1 MSKIKIRP
9 TESIINRLTLL
20 LFCLG
25 AIALIALS
33 FSIQV
38 ANDTKGGAYMV
49 NQLGL
54 LRMKNYQILTMV
66 PLNKKDYDNLNIFIN
81 LSSSQKHL
89 TLLKR
94 YNLINEFN
102 QLETDWNT
110 RLITKI
116 QQAQKIDEI
125 RIDIES
131 YVARINHLVDKID
144 QKTENKIY
152 YISQVQQL
160 FIVIIVIFLAVQ
172 IYYLR
177 YYLLAPWQKLVSM
190 AEAISSHNFKARF
203 NIKSRKNEFDLLG
216 LAFNKMSEQIE
227 SQYLLLE
234 KQVAEKTAKLQQTN
248 KIVSFQYQTIKQLH
262 TSEPL
267 CERFLKILHKL
278 EDLVPLTQFKI
289 RFYESND
296 PEHYQQISYDNEQK
310 LPYCQNSKC
319 KACLISSKS

>member
-1 MSKIKIRP
+1 
-9 TESIINRLTLL
+9 
-20 LFCLG
+20 
-25 AIALIALS
+25 
-33 FSIQV
+33 
-38 ANDTKGGAYMV
+38 MV

-66 PLNKKDYDNLNIFIN
+66 PLNKEDYDNLNIFIN
-81 LSSSQKHL
+81 ISSSQKHL

-94 YNLINEFN
+94 YDLINEFN
-102 QLETDWNT
+102 QLENDWNT

-125 RIDIES
+125 KIDIEN

-152 YISQVQQL
+152 HISQLQQL

-177 YYLLAPWQKLVSM
+177 YYLLAPWQKLISM
-190 AEAISSHNFKARF
+190 AEAISNHNFKARF
-203 NIKSRKNEFDLLG
+203 NIKGRKNEFDLLG

-310 LPYCQNSKC
+310 LPYCQ
-319 KACLISSKS
+319 